1 MFGWLLL
8 TYSVST
14 LGKDL
19 GGVKMSPQQFC
30 KRPFDSSVQEIL
42 HGCLKGLVQRGKLPH
57 MQDEGQFG
65 TLMITRTLRRIY
77 HAHQLSDTKLLTHK
91 QLCHAHPVVTAF

>member
-8 TYSVST
+8 TYRVST
-14 LGKDL
+14 LDKDL

-30 KRPFDSSVQEIL
+30 KRPFDSFVQETL
-42 HGCLKGLVQRGKLPH
+42 HGCLKGLVQRGELLH

-65 TLMITRTLRRIY
+65 TLMTRTLRRIN
-77 HAHQLSDTKLLTHK
+77 HCNQLSDTKL
-91 QLCHAHPVVTAF
+91 